1 MARSPTVRARILL
14 SILLVAAMGM
24 TLAGVVTFL
33 VQRERILS
41 EIDDRLVASV
51 ETARSML
58 SDDADP
64 TTPAFATT
72 RGAMQAILARFVP
85 RNDEST
91 LGIIN
96 GEAAYA
102 PAIETDYQLEQDAEL
117 LARIVAEAS
126 DGQVHTGVATS
137 GDERHYIAAPVSVT
151 GDSDIG
157 IYVLA
162 INVDEQ
168 LDELYRSYGT
178 YAGVAVGA
186 LAAMALVGWFVAGRL
201 LRPIRQLS
209 AAASRITAND
219 RTERIPITG
228 RDDVSELT
236 NTVNDMLD
244 RLDSALTS
252 QRQLL
257 DDVRHELK
265 TPITIVRGH
274 LELLDPNSAADIV
287 ATQELV
293 IDELDRMA
301 GLVDDIETFAEAQGA
316 PPNLAPCDV
325 AAMTRAVFA
334 KVRVLPAHAWRLD
347 STAAVT
353 ITADVARVTQA
364 WLQLADNAAKY
375 SPVDSEIVLG
385 SGVLGSTVEL
395 WVHDA
400 GAGIPAGS
408 EERIFER
415 FGRIDEGR
423 GIRGSGLGLAIVR
436 SIARSHGG
444 DVVLHP
450 QNVGSRFTIVL
461 PVEGPQ

>member
-1 MARSPTVRARILL
+1 
-14 SILLVAAMGM
+14 MGM
-24 TLAGVVTFL
+24 ALAGVVTFL
-33 VQRERILS
+33 VQRERTLS

-51 ETARSML
+51 ETARGML
-58 SDDADP
+58 SDTSDP
-64 TTPAFATT
+64 TTPAFTTT
-72 RGAMQAILARFVP
+72 RTAMQAILARFVP
-85 RNDEST
+85 RDDEST

-96 GEAAYA
+96 GKAAYA
-102 PAIETDYQLEQDAEL
+102 PAIEADYQLEQNTEL
-117 LARIVAEAS
+117 LARIVAESA
-126 DGQVHTGVATS
+126 DGQVHTGAFAAN
-137 GDERHYIAAPVSVT
+137 DERHYIAAPVSVT
-151 GDSDIG
+151 GDSDTG
-157 IYVLA
+157 IYVVA

-178 YAGVAVGA
+178 YAGVAAGA
-186 LAAMALVGWFVAGRL
+186 LAAMGLVGWFVAGRL

-209 AAASRITAND
+209 AAASRITASD

-236 NTVNDMLD
+236 TTVNDMLD
-244 RLDSALTS
+244 RLDFALTS

-274 LELLDPNSAADIV
+274 LELLDRNSAAEIAV
-287 ATQELV
+287 THELV

-325 AAMTRAVFA
+325 AGMTRAVFA
-334 KVRVLPAHAWRLD
+334 KAQVLPGHLWRLE
-347 STAAVT
+347 STADVT
-353 ITADVARVTQA
+353 ITADVARLTQA

-375 SPVDSEIVLG
+375 SPLNSEILLG
-385 SGVLGSTVEL
+385 SVVVGTQVEL
-395 WVHDA
+395 WAQDA
-400 GAGIPAGS
+400 GPGIPLGA

-436 SIARSHGG
+436 SIARAHGG
-444 DVVLHP
+444 DVVLHRLSG
-450 QNVGSRFTIVL
+450 GSRFTIVL
-461 PVEGPQ
+461 PLEGPQ

>member
-1 MARSPTVRARILL
+1 MRTRILL
-14 SILLVAAMGM
+14 SILVVAAMGM
-24 TLAGVVTFL
+24 ALAGVVTFL
-33 VQRERILS
+33 VQRERTLS

-51 ETARSML
+51 ETARGML
-58 SDDADP
+58 SDTSDP
-64 TTPAFATT
+64 TTPAFTTT
-72 RGAMQAILARFVP
+72 RAAMQAILARFVP
-85 RNDEST
+85 RDDEST

-96 GEAAYA
+96 GRAAYA
-102 PAIETDYQLEQDAEL
+102 PAIEADYQLEQNVEL
-117 LARIVAEAS
+117 LSRIVAESA
-126 DGQVHTGVATS
+126 DGQVHTGVFAAN
-137 GDERHYIAAPVSVT
+137 DERQYIAAPVSVT
-151 GDSDIG
+151 GDSDTG
-157 IYVLA
+157 IYVVA

-178 YAGVAVGA
+178 YAGVAAGA
-186 LAAMALVGWFVAGRL
+186 LAAMGLVGWFVAGRL

-236 NTVNDMLD
+236 TTVNDMLD
-244 RLDSALTS
+244 RLDFALTS

-265 TPITIVRGH
+265 TPITIIRGH
-274 LELLDPNSAADIV
+274 LELLDRNSAADIAV
-287 ATQELV
+287 THELV

-301 GLVDDIETFAEAQGA
+301 GLVDDIETFAEAQSA

-325 AAMTRAVFA
+325 AAMTRGVFA
-334 KVRVLPAHAWRLD
+334 RAQVLPGHAWRLE
-347 STAAVT
+347 STANVT
-353 ITADVARVTQA
+353 ITADVARLTQA

-375 SPVDSEIVLG
+375 SPLDSEILLG
-385 SGVLGSTVEL
+385 SAVVGTAVEL
-395 WVHDA
+395 WAQDS
-400 GAGIPAGS
+400 GPGIPRGA

-423 GIRGSGLGLAIVR
+423 GIHGSGLGLAIVR

-444 DVVLHP
+444 DVVLHRLSG
-450 QNVGSRFTIVL
+450 GSRFTIVL
-461 PVEGPQ
+461 PLEGPQ